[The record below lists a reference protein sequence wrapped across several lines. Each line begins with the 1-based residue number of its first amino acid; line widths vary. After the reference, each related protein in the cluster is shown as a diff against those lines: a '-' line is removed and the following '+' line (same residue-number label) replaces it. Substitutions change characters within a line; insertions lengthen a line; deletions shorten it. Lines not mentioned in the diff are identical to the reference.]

1 MNLSDALD
9 AEYGKNPMEQLQN
22 VLFETK
28 EKLDEKTYRIVCELM
43 LKVDKMIEHP
53 QNELHCYTFK
63 LVTPI
68 ISATDVIK
76 QQLDYM
82 SDNYNSDYELEHED
96 DDEDNIEFVET
107 TTYCK
112 LYLKE
117 KIQAI
122 MTHDDRKY
130 MKKIVRDAMKNP
142 QSCKNY
148 ESSLSVIFALHS
160 NKIHTILKNHIDI
173 EWTKQGKTII
183 VPTIIKPWL
192 STPISLSEL

>member
-9 AEYGKNPMEQLQN
+9 PEYGKNPMEQLQN

-28 EKLDEKTYRIVCELM
+28 DKLDEKTYRILCELM
-43 LKVDKMIEHP
+43 LKVDKIIEHP
-53 QNELHCYTFK
+53 QEELHCYTFK

-68 ISATDVIK
+68 ISATDIIK
-76 QQLDYM
+76 RQLDYI
-82 SDNYNSDYELEHED
+82 SDNYNSDFELEHEE

-107 TTYCK
+107 PTYCK

-117 KIQAI
+117 KMEAI
-122 MTHDDRKY
+122 MSHDDRKY

-142 QSCKNY
+142 NSCRNY
-148 ESSLSVIFALHS
+148 ESSLSVAFAIHS
-160 NKIHTILKNHIDI
+160 KKIHYILKNHIDV

-183 VPTIIKPWL
+183 VPIIIKPWL
-192 STPISLSEL
+192 SGLVSLSEL

>member
-28 EKLDEKTYRIVCELM
+28 EKLDEKTYRILCELM
-43 LKVDKMIEHP
+43 IKVDM
-53 QNELHCYTFK
+53 N
-63 LVTPI
+63 
-68 ISATDVIK
+68 
-76 QQLDYM
+76 
-82 SDNYNSDYELEHED
+82 DNYNSDYELEHED
-96 DDEDNIEFVET
+96 EDEDNIEFVET

-117 KIQAI
+117 KTEAI
-122 MTHDDRKY
+122 MTHDDRSY
-130 MKKIVRDAMKNP
+130 MKKLLRDSMKTP

-148 ESSLSVIFALHS
+148 ESSLSVAFALHS
-160 NKIHTILKNHIDI
+160 KKIHTILKNHIDI